1 VRGTPIR
8 RTLRRVTA
16 VFLGVGLPWA
26 FPAALRCQ
34 TSAQNEEGIR
44 SVLSGMEAAWNRGD
58 AKAWAG
64 YFAPDAEY
72 VDVAGTLLEGR
83 DRIEGRHA
91 QLLGDMLHG
100 SHLTQKL
107 WKIRFLRP
115 EIAVVDVDLELY
127 GYKSLPKG
135 FPTSGAVLSAR
146 LKHVMVY
153 AIDRWLI
160 VDSQNTY
167 VPPPPPPE

>member
-1 VRGTPIR
+1 
-8 RTLRRVTA
+8 
-16 VFLGVGLPWA
+16 
-26 FPAALRCQ
+26 
-34 TSAQNEEGIR
+34 
-44 SVLSGMEAAWNRGD
+44 
-58 AKAWAG
+58 
-64 YFAPDAEY
+64 
-72 VDVAGTLLEGR
+72 
-83 DRIEGRHA
+83 
-91 QLLGDMLHG
+91 MLHG